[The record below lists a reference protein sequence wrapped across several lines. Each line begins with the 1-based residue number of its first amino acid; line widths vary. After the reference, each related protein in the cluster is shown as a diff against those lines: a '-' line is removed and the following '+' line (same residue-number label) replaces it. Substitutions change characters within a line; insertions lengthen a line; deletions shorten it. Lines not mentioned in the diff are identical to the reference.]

1 MLKSPLTMSFL
12 TSKRF
17 TFTWTLIKGYILD
30 SNIRIEVT
38 WTMLYVTE
46 ERTIRLPLQTFL
58 LYYLVDT
65 LNQKLFFPNQDI
77 FSQDIPISNS
87 IKQKLLFQEWKL
99 LVLVTGWYHN
109 PWGTHQAEPQFHR
122 TGGVKKVFLSG
133 QVDWKKWT
141 FDQAF
146 LNNLFKIF
154 IKIT

>member
-1 MLKSPLTMSFL
+1 MLESSFTMSFL

-46 ERTIRLPLQTFL
+46 ERTIRLPLQTLL

-65 LNQKLFFPNQDI
+65 LNQKLFFPTRI
-77 FSQDIPISNS
+77 FFLKTFQFPTQSNKNFFSRMETSCFGYWLIPQPLRNTPRRATISSNRR
-87 IKQKLLFQEWKL
+87 
-99 LVLVTGWYHN
+99 G
-109 PWGTHQAEPQFHR
+109 
-122 TGGVKKVFLSG
+122 KKVFLSG

-146 LNNLFKIF
+146 LNN
-154 IKIT
+154 